1 MIALTLA
8 EIAAAVG
15 GELIGGAQATDV
27 AEPGDLVV
35 DGSVETDSRLVR
47 PGSAFFALPGEVT
60 DGRRFVT
67 AAVDAGA
74 ALVITP
80 ERVDT
85 TAPQIVVTDGYE
97 ALAALAHEVVTR
109 VRMAS
114 ADRVDADGRPAP
126 LRVVGITGSNGKTS
140 TKNMLRTILERH
152 GETVAPQGSF
162 NNHVGAPISML
173 RVTDDTRFLVVEMGA
188 SGVGHIA
195 KLVSIAE
202 PDVGVVLKVGL
213 AHAGEFGGIEATQR
227 AKSEMV
233 TDLPAT
239 ATALLNVDDDRVASM
254 RDLTAAQVVGFGTSA
269 DADYRITGIETDR
282 SGTRFTLTAPP
293 VRQEGDRPVDG
304 TGPGGTDRLSESVD
318 VRLAIL
324 GEHHAMNASAALT
337 VAHLWGV
344 PLATG
349 AEALASMTRAER
361 WRMELLQGGPEG
373 VTVINDAYNASP
385 DSTAAALR
393 TLAQIVRPGERTVA
407 VLGEMA
413 ELGEFSTEEHDRIGR
428 LVVRLG
434 IGQLVVVGRA
444 AMPIHQAATLEGSW
458 DGESVFIE
466 DVDDAV
472 HQLQD
477 MLRPGDVVLVKSSK
491 SAELRFLGDRLGGVT
506 E

>member
-1 MIALTLA
+1 MIAMTLA
-8 EIAAAVG
+8 EIATAVG

-27 AEPGDLVV
+27 AQPGDLVV
-35 DGSVETDSRLVR
+35 EGSVETDSRLVR
-47 PGSAFFALPGEVT
+47 PGSVFFALPGEVT
-60 DGRRFVT
+60 DGRRFVP

-85 TAPQIVVTDGYE
+85 TAPQIVVADGYE
-97 ALAALAHEVVTR
+97 ALAALAHEVVTS
-109 VRMAS
+109 VRMS
-114 ADRVDADGRPAP
+114 TADRVDADGRPAP

-140 TKNMLRTILERH
+140 TKNMLRTILEQH
-152 GETVAPQGSF
+152 GATVAPEGSF

-173 RVTDDTRFLVVEMGA
+173 RVTYDTRYLVVEMGA

-202 PDVGVVLKVGL
+202 PDLGVVLKVGL

-233 TDLPAT
+233 TDLPET

-254 RDLTAAQVVGFGTSA
+254 RELTAADVVGFGTSA
-269 DADYRITGIETDR
+269 EADYRITGIETDR

-293 VRQEGDRPVDG
+293 LRPEGDRPTDATPSG
-304 TGPGGTDRLSESVD
+304 GPDHVD

-344 PLATG
+344 PLADG
-349 AEALASMTRAER
+349 AAALASMTRAER

-413 ELGEFSTEEHDRIGR
+413 ELGEYSVEEHDRIGR

-434 IGQLVVVGRA
+434 IGQLVVVGRG

-458 DGESVFIE
+458 DGESVYIE

-472 HQLQD
+472 RAMQE

>member
-1 MIALTLA
+1 MIAMTLA
-8 EIAAAVG
+8 EIATAVD

-35 DGSVETDSRLVR
+35 EGSVETDSRLVR
-47 PGSAFFALPGEVT
+47 PGSVFFALPGEVT
-60 DGRRFVT
+60 DGRRFVP

-80 ERVDT
+80 ERVDS
-85 TAPQIVVTDGYE
+85 TAPQIVVADGYE

-109 VRMAS
+109 VRMS
-114 ADRVDADGRPAP
+114 TADRVDADGRPAP

-152 GETVAPQGSF
+152 GATIAPEGSF

-173 RVTDDTRFLVVEMGA
+173 RVTYDTRFLVVEMGA

-233 TDLPAT
+233 TDLPET

-254 RDLTAAQVVGFGTSA
+254 RDLTAARVVGFGTSA
-269 DADYRITGIETDR
+269 EADYRITGIETDR

-293 VRQEGDRPVDG
+293 VRPEGDRPTHVTLSG
-304 TGPGGTDRLSESVD
+304 GPDHVD

-344 PLATG
+344 PLADG
-349 AEALASMTRAER
+349 AAALASMTRAER

-413 ELGEFSTEEHDRIGR
+413 ELGEYSVEEHDRIGR

-434 IGQLVVVGRA
+434 IGQLVVVGRG
-444 AMPIHQAATLEGSW
+444 AMAIHQAATLEGSW

-472 HQLQD
+472 HAMQE